1 MLLCLPNGVNYEY
14 KYDAL
19 NRLSSLAE
27 YYKGG
32 PILGAYAYTRGPTGI
47 LLGEQGLNGSDTFTW
62 TYDAA
67 YRLTGETRVNFGTT
81 TYQASYSYDAV
92 GNRTSAT
99 INGQTTNY
107 TYNRLDQL
115 TSTSAGAQDSYDGRG
130 NLTQITL
137 GSSTT
142 SYSYD
147 AADRLTRVTL
157 PNGTSASYAYDAAGR
172 RVQQTVGTSV
182 TNYLWDEASTSGDVV
197 QETDGNGVTQ
207 ASYVLG
213 DDELLAQTRSG
224 AVSYDLSDGQNNVRL
239 LTDGNGAVT
248 DHYTY
253 DAYGNLLSS
262 QGTTV
267 NPYRYTGQQLD
278 SLTGLYDL
286 RARYYDPTS
295 GRFLSRDT
303 AGIDVSNPVEVNRYS
318 YAQDDP
324 INLIDPSGHD
334 ATDEDA
340 GILSAIISAFQ
351 KLPPLWKIVTV
362 VAVTF
367 IAALLTTAGII
378 TAIGLLTGSGPGTSP
393 QPQPGGASGQPPA
406 KTPPTASPCPPDQ
419 PGPRASNR
427 ELEQGAQLAKQVAIQ
442 DGVWG
447 ATDWEFDLGLS
458 RAEGYGPLKH
468 PYIRGKDQNNN
479 PICYDTRYYL
489 VFENQIT
496 GDLYKVSANFCS
508 ISRVWDVTAFH
519 FSTFQP

>member
-1 MLLCLPNGVNYEY
+1 M
-14 KYDAL
+14 
-19 NRLSSLAE
+19 
-27 YYKGG
+27 
-32 PILGAYAYTRGPTGI
+32 
-47 LLGEQGLNGSDTFTW
+47 LGEQGLNGSDTFTW

-107 TYNRLDQL
+107 TYNSLDQL

-213 DDELLAQTRSG
+213 DDEVLAQTRSG
-224 AVSYDLSDGQNNVRL
+224 AVSYYLSDGQGNVRL

-248 DHYTY
+248 DRYSY
-253 DAYGNLLSS
+253 DAFGNLLSS
-262 QGTTV
+262 QGSTI

-318 YAQDDP
+318 YAEENP
-324 INLIDPSGHD
+324 VNFTDPSGHG
-334 ATDEDA
+334 AFAELGQILYQLRYYILAGAIVGLVIALDEDQIERALEDIADFLARLWAQIRAQTIAVPVAVAVPATSTPSA
-340 GILSAIISAFQ
+340 GCPQDDPNQEDLQDTESGGRHVHGYVRGPETNLIDGQPGKCHINVQVAPPEPTPGLNIHVYFEAFQ
-351 KLPPLWKIVTV
+351 FKEATAPDYIPRPVDDCGRSVIC
-362 VAVTF
+362 
-367 IAALLTTAGII
+367 AAYTLAEQ
-378 TAIGLLTGSGPGTSP
+378 ASQFFNKLTGRTGQKAMSTLNFFADALQARLPILA
-393 QPQPGGASGQPPA
+393 QYAGGGE
-406 KTPPTASPCPPDQ
+406 TP
-419 PGPRASNR
+419 
-427 ELEQGAQLAKQVAIQ
+427 
-442 DGVWG
+442 
-447 ATDWEFDLGLS
+447 
-458 RAEGYGPLKH
+458 
-468 PYIRGKDQNNN
+468 
-479 PICYDTRYYL
+479 
-489 VFENQIT
+489 
-496 GDLYKVSANFCS
+496 
-508 ISRVWDVTAFH
+508 
-519 FSTFQP
+519 